1 MTTESLLKDTEKAI
15 LELRSLYRAYGY
27 LPYKMNKFEEYDF
40 YARNKEFL
48 VSDGIISFTDTNGK
62 LMALKPDV
70 TLSIIKNYKEE
81 PGCIQRVYYNENV
94 YRISGDTHEFKE
106 IMQTGLECMGNLDGF
121 NIMEVLTVALKS
133 LQTISKEFVLEISHM
148 GFLAGLLKEADK
160 GEDFNKGIMTCIGE
174 KNPHGVEALCK
185 EHEVEEAVAE
195 KLMKFIG
202 IYGERHAVLNDLA
215 DLSAG
220 SEEMEAALQ
229 ELQQIS
235 DLLDQSRFAD
245 KVRFD
250 FSLVNDMN
258 YYDGLVFQG
267 FVSGVPEVIL
277 SGGQYDRLMQRMGYQ
292 SGAMGFALYLDLLDY
307 IRPTGTKYDVDAVL
321 LYEDGC
327 NYAELKE
334 TLRELASQNYTVS
347 VQRGIPSGISYRK
360 LLKFNGKG
368 VEVLEDND

>member
-148 GFLAGLLKEADK
+148 GFLAGLLKEADC

-185 EHEVEEAVAE
+185 EHEVEETVAE

-202 IYGERHAVLNDLA
+202 IYGERHAVLKDLA

-220 SEEMEAALQ
+220 SAEMEAALQ

-277 SGGQYDRLMQRMGYQ
+277 SGGQYDRLMHRMGYQ

>member
-160 GEDFNKGIMTCIGE
+160 GEDFNKKIMTCIGE

-202 IYGERHAVLNDLA
+202 IYGERHAVLKDLA

-235 DLLDQSRFAD
+235 DLLDQSRFSD

-307 IRPTGTKYDVDAVL
+307 IRTTGTQYDVDAVL

-334 TLRELASQNYTVS
+334 TLRELASQNCTVS

>member
-202 IYGERHAVLNDLA
+202 IYGERHAVLKDLA